1 MSEQENTRLA
11 LKFFEGLNSHVAGAN
26 RDLQTADYRQ
36 ESPGAPEALNTEQAE
51 GYINGFFEAFPDL
64 HFDIRHTIA
73 QGDYVVVNW
82 MASGTHTGGMR
93 TPTGA
98 VLPATGKKAM
108 VPGSTTYLFKGGKA
122 AQSWVHW
129 DMVTLLAQLGLMPG
143 M

>member
-1 MSEQENTRLA
+1 MSEQENTQIA
-11 LKFFEGLNSHVAGAN
+11 MKFFAEINSRNFGSN
-26 RDLQTADYRQ
+26 RQYQTPDYKQ
-36 ESPGAPEALNTEQAE
+36 ESPGAPGAMDSQQSEDYLM
-51 GYINGFFEAFPDL
+51 GFIEAFPDL

-73 QGDYVVVNW
+73 QGDYVVINW
-82 MASGTHTGGMR
+82 MSSGTHTGGMR

-98 VLPATGKKAM
+98 VIPPTGKKAM

-129 DMVTLLAQLGLMPG
+129 DMVTLLAQLGLMPN